1 MLACHAS
8 LGPQPNLKKKEAV
21 PHLKNFRHC
30 VAEHCSKT
38 PPSIQKCMK
47 NTHTHTKTH
56 HQKPVKS
63 THSPYIISKIFSWGD
78 LRKVLSCE
86 GSHSLFELGYG
97 NGAVLWP
104 LPAPLSCT
112 ACRQLLHNLAYVI
125 VYFLWSGTV
134 PLCTVL
140 APPPAQGQIQ
150 ALCSLPS
157 GSSGSRQCW
166 LGLAQRAEL
175 LAGNKA
181 WVRAGRWQWR
191 SR

>member
-8 LGPQPNLKKKEAV
+8 LGPQPNLKK
-21 PHLKNFRHC
+21 RG
-30 VAEHCSKT
+30 S
-38 PPSIQKCMK
+38 PPSQALQALCGRTLQQNSPKHSKMHEEH
-47 NTHTHTKTH
+47 THTHTKTH

-104 LPAPLSCT
+104 LPAPLSRS

-181 WVRAGRWQWR
+181 WVRAGRWRWR
-191 SR
+191 SC